1 VSLRVADI
9 TDLDIAKQ
17 VATLALAENER
28 LYARLE
34 ALTKQLA
41 ALEGKRSPEQLELE
55 LLRVREQM
63 MALQRR
69 MFAASSEKRARES
82 DAAAAKPEPPT
93 GTREQRKLPLE
104 EHVHELDAD
113 ERACTTCGRDMV
125 EWHGQHE
132 EVEEVDVVR
141 REFVL
146 KKHRRTKYRCRCG
159 ASPRLATGPLRL
171 PGGGRY
177 ALDFAIEVA
186 VSKHLDH
193 TPLERQVRI
202 MRREGLD
209 IDSSTLW
216 EQCERLA
223 RVLEPTAKAIRAYV
237 VQAPVVHADE
247 TPWYMLKKGRQK
259 QWMWSLSCH
268 DAAFYR
274 IDPSRGHHV
283 IVELLAGFDGLL
295 VVDGYAAYSTAARA
309 LGGRVRLALCWA
321 HARRALLEAEESYP
335 TASEALDLI
344 GEMFLIERDL
354 PDWRYITDEAL
365 RTRALSQIRDA
376 RCARSKPLVEALAA
390 WARAQRALPGS
401 RLGEAITYLNNQW
414 DGLCVFLDDPRV
426 PLSNNAAERAVRGP
440 VVGRK
445 NFAGCKSVRGTEVAA
460 VLYTLLESAK
470 LARVEPR
477 AYLRAAA
484 EAALCGR
491 EPLPP
496 HVHREQTRPS

>member
-1 VSLRVADI
+1 MSLRVADI
-9 TDLDIAKQ
+9 TDLRIAKQ

-34 ALTKQLA
+34 TLTKQVA
-41 ALEGKRSPEQLELE
+41 ALEGKKTPEQLELE

-69 MFAASSEKRARES
+69 MFAASSEKRTRES
-82 DAAAAKPEPPT
+82 DAAPAKPEPPR
-93 GTREQRKLPLE
+93 GPRDQRKLRLE
-104 EHVHELDAD
+104 EHVHKLAAD
-113 ERACTTCGRDMV
+113 ERACATCGREMV
-125 EWHGQHE
+125 EWSGQHE

-146 KKHRRTKYRCRCG
+146 KKHRRIKYRCRCG
-159 ASPRLATGPLRL
+159 SSPKIAPGLLRL

-177 ALDFAIEVA
+177 SLDFAIEVA

-223 RVLEPTAKAIRAYV
+223 RVLGPTAEAIRAYV
-237 VQAPVVHADE
+237 VQAAVVHADE

-274 IDPSRGHHV
+274 IDPSRGHQV
-283 IVELLAGFDGLL
+283 IVELLDGFEGLL
-295 VVDGYAAYSTAARA
+295 VVDGYQAYGTAARA
-309 LGGRVRLALCWA
+309 LGGRIRLALCWA
-321 HARRALLEAEESYP
+321 HARRTLVEAEQSYP
-335 TASEALDLI
+335 EASEALDVI

-354 PDWRYITDEAL
+354 PDWRCITDDAL
-365 RTRALSQIRDA
+365 RARALEQIRKTRLA
-376 RCARSKPLVEALAA
+376 RTRPLVEALAA
-390 WARAQRALPGS
+390 WARAQRTLPRS
-401 RLGEAITYLNNQW
+401 KLGEAITYLHNQW

-470 LARVEPR
+470 LSRVEPR

-484 EAALCGR
+484 EAALRRR
-491 EPLPP
+491 EPLLP